1 MVIGLI
7 RSNFQLTVT
16 LHEVFRYLTSNPQG
30 LIMPKHKKTLLH

>member
-16 LHEVFRYLTSNPQG
+16 LHEVFRYLTSIPQG
-30 LIMPKHKKTLLH
+30 LIMPKYKKTLLH

>member
-16 LHEVFRYLTSNPQG
+16 LHEVFRYLTSIPQG